1 MKIIVI
7 NDTPKQERP
16 RTLDGDMCNYRRN
29 VDRALGFRGWGRK
42 SGGRD

>member
-16 RTLDGDMCNYRRN
+16 RTLEESILHYRDH
-29 VDRALGFRGWGRK
+29 VDRQLGFRGWNRK